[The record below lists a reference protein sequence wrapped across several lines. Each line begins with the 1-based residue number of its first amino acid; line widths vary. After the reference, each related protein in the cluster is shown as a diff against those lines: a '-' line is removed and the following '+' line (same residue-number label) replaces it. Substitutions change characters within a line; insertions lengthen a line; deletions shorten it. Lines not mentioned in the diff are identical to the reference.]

1 MISEGDIFLFKF
13 PLTNQSTGKR
23 RPAVL
28 LKKIPVQISDW
39 LVCMVSSRLHHEVQG
54 VDMVVRVDE
63 EIFAQTG
70 FRKDS
75 LIRVTRLAVVDEAIL
90 ETKIGNLPQDVLFG
104 LKGRLA
110 AWLTSSGS
118 EGAGINY

>member
-1 MISEGDIFLFKF
+1 
-13 PLTNQSTGKR
+13 
-23 RPAVL
+23 
-28 LKKIPVQISDW
+28 
-39 LVCMVSSRLHHEVQG
+39 MVSSRLHHEVQE
-54 VDMVVRVDE
+54 VDMAVRADE

-90 ETKIGNLPQDVLFG
+90 ETKIGNLPQDVLFS

-110 AWLTSSGS
+110 AWLTSS
-118 EGAGINY
+118 EE

>member
-13 PLTNQSTGKR
+13 LLTNQSTGKR

-28 LKKIPVQISDW
+28 LKKIPSQIGDW
-39 LVCMVSSRLHHEVQG
+39 LVCMVSSQLHHEVQG
-54 VDMVVRVDE
+54 VDIVVRTDE
-63 EIFAQTG
+63 KMFAETG

-75 LIRVTRLAVVDEAIL
+75 LIRVTRLAVVDEAIF
-90 ETKIGNLPQDVLFG
+90 ETKIGNLPHDALFA

-110 AWLTSSGS
+110 DWLTSC
-118 EGAGINY
+118 

>member
-13 PLTNQSTGKR
+13 PLTNQSTGKH

-28 LKKIPVQISDW
+28 LKKIPGQISDW

-54 VDMVVRVDE
+54 VDMVVWVDE

-90 ETKIGNLPQDVLFG
+90 ETKIGNLPQDVLFS

-110 AWLTSSGS
+110 AWLTSS
-118 EGAGINY
+118 EE

>member
-1 MISEGDIFLFKF
+1 
-13 PLTNQSTGKR
+13 
-23 RPAVL
+23 
-28 LKKIPVQISDW
+28 
-39 LVCMVSSRLHHEVQG
+39 MVSSRLHHEVQG

-110 AWLTSSGS
+110 AWLTSSES
-118 EGAGINY
+118 EGSGINY

>member
-1 MISEGDIFLFKF
+1 MKCEGDIFLLKF
-13 PLTNQSTGKR
+13 PHTNQSTGKR

-28 LKKIPVQISDW
+28 LKKIPGQIGDW

-54 VDMVVRVDE
+54 VDMVVSADD

-75 LIRVTRLAVVDEAIL
+75 LIRVTRLAVVDEAFI
-90 ETKIGNLPQDVLFG
+90 ETHIGTLPHVELTA

-110 AWLTSSGS
+110 GWLTSR
-118 EGAGINY
+118 

>member
-1 MISEGDIFLFKF
+1 
-13 PLTNQSTGKR
+13 
-23 RPAVL
+23 
-28 LKKIPVQISDW
+28 
-39 LVCMVSSRLHHEVQG
+39 MVSSRLHHEVQG
-54 VDMVVRVDE
+54 VDMVVWVDE

-90 ETKIGNLPQDVLFG
+90 ETKIGNLPQDVLFA

-110 AWLTSSGS
+110 AWLTSC
-118 EGAGINY
+118 

>member
-1 MISEGDIFLFKF
+1 MKSEGDIFLFKF

-28 LKKIPVQISDW
+28 LKKIPSQISDW
-39 LVCMVSSRLHHEVQG
+39 LVCMVSSRLQHEVQG
-54 VDMVVRVDE
+54 VDMAVRADE

-90 ETKIGNLPQDVLFG
+90 ETKIGNLPQDILFD

-110 AWLTSSGS
+110 AWLTSC
-118 EGAGINY
+118 

>member
-1 MISEGDIFLFKF
+1 MMKRQCRENEIRGRHFLLKF

-23 RPAVL
+23 RLAIL
-28 LKKIPVQISDW
+28 LKKIPGQIGDW
-39 LVCMVSSRLHHEVQG
+39 LVCMVSSRLHHEVHG
-54 VDMVVRVDE
+54 VDMAVRADE

-90 ETKIGNLPQDVLFG
+90 ETKIGNLPCDELFA

-110 AWLTSSGS
+110 GWLTSS
-118 EGAGINY
+118 

>member
-13 PLTNQSTGKR
+13 PLTNQSMGKR

-28 LKKIPVQISDW
+28 LKKIPSQIGDW
-39 LVCMVSSRLHHEVQG
+39 LVCMVSSQLHHEVQG
-54 VDMVVRVDE
+54 VDLVVRTDE
-63 EIFAQTG
+63 KMFSETG

-90 ETKIGNLPQDVLFG
+90 ETKIGNLPHFELSA

-110 AWLTSSGS
+110 AWLTS
-118 EGAGINY
+118 N

>member
-1 MISEGDIFLFKF
+1 MFKF

-28 LKKIPVQISDW
+28 LKKIPGQISDW

-54 VDMVVRVDE
+54 VDMAVRADE
-63 EIFAQTG
+63 EIFGQTG
-70 FRKDS
+70 FRKDG

-90 ETKIGNLPQDVLFG
+90 EIKIGNLPQDVLFD

-110 AWLTSSGS
+110 AWLTSC
-118 EGAGINY
+118 

>member
-28 LKKIPVQISDW
+28 LKKIPGQISDW

-54 VDMVVRVDE
+54 VDMAVRADE
-63 EIFAQTG
+63 EIFGQSG

-90 ETKIGNLPQDVLFG
+90 ENKNRQFTSGCLIRFERQVGG
-104 LKGRLA
+104 LADIL
-110 AWLTSSGS
+110 LVV
-118 EGAGINY
+118 NF

>member
-1 MISEGDIFLFKF
+1 MKSEGDIFLFKF

-28 LKKIPVQISDW
+28 LKKIPGQISDW

-54 VDMVVRVDE
+54 VDMAVRADE
-63 EIFAQTG
+63 EIFGQTG

-90 ETKIGNLPQDVLFG
+90 EIKIGNLPQDVLFD

-110 AWLTSSGS
+110 AWLTSC
-118 EGAGINY
+118 

>member
-13 PLTNQSTGKR
+13 PLTNQSTGKH

-28 LKKIPVQISDW
+28 LKKIPGQISDW

-54 VDMVVRVDE
+54 VDMAVRADE

-75 LIRVTRLAVVDEAIL
+75 LIRVTRLA
-90 ETKIGNLPQDVLFG
+90 
-104 LKGRLA
+104 
-110 AWLTSSGS
+110 AWLTSS
-118 EGAGINY
+118 EE